1 MKYLFIISLLILAS
15 CSVEQKCVRK
25 AKYVLK
31 NCPELITA
39 DSVIEYMKDSV
50 YITAVQTINDTIFKS
65 DTLNIPGVG
74 QNKVITNTR
83 YINNSFE
90 FKKDG
95 VNIKYKNGV
104 LTYNLRKIIITK
116 TNTLTIKEKLPWWKI
131 GIVCFIIFIV
141 IMIVLVLLK

>member
-1 MKYLFIISLLILAS
+1 MKYLFIISLLILIS
-15 CSVEQKCVRK
+15 CSPERKCVRK
-25 AKYVLK
+25 TKYVLK

-50 YITAVQTINDTIFKS
+50 YVTDIQTINDTIFKS
-65 DTLNIPGVG
+65 DTLNIPG
-74 QNKVITNTR
+74 QNTIITNTR
-83 YINNSFE
+83 YIDKSFE

-104 LTYNLRKIIITK
+104 LTYTIPKIIITK
-116 TNTLTIKEKLPWWKI
+116 TNTITVKEKLPWWKI

-141 IMIVLVLLK
+141 ILIVLVLLK

>member
-1 MKYLFIISLLILAS
+1 MKYVILLSLLILAS
-15 CSVEQKCVRK
+15 CSPERKCTRK
-25 AKYVLK
+25 TKYVLK

-50 YITAVQTINDTIFKS
+50 YVTDIQTINDTIFKS
-65 DTLNIPGVG
+65 DTLITPG

-83 YINNSFE
+83 YIDKAF
-90 FKKDG
+90 
-95 VNIKYKNGV
+95 KYKNGKVNIEFKNGV
-104 LTYNLRKIIITK
+104 LKYNIPKIIIK
-116 TNTLTIKEKLPWWKI
+116 QTNTITIKEKLPWWKI